1 MNFNRHFN
9 LEGKHAFLSASKY
22 HWLNYSDEKLD
33 DYFRTYYAAQRG
45 SELHV
50 LAAKCITLGVKLPR
64 TNATLNKYV
73 NDGIGFKMTPEVTL
87 YYSDNCFGTAD
98 TISFKRD
105 MLRIHDLKTGTTPAS
120 MKQLDI
126 YKALFCLEYRIDPA
140 KIEIENH
147 IYQSDDVIVRVP
159 PADDILYVMDKIV
172 AFDKR
177 IDKLKLEE

>member
-1 MNFNRHFN
+1 MNFNRHYN

-22 HWLNYSDEKLD
+22 HWVNYSDEKLD

-45 SELHV
+45 SELHA
-50 LAAKCITLGVKLPR
+50 LAAKLISLGVKLPR
-64 TNATLNKYV
+64 NDKTLNKYV

-98 TISFKRD
+98 TIVFNKD
-105 MLRIHDLKTGTTPAS
+105 MLRIHDLKTGITPAS

-126 YKALFCLEYRIDPA
+126 YTALFCLEYHVEPT
-140 KIEIENH
+140 KIMIENH
-147 IYQSDDVIVRVP
+147 IYQNDEVFVREP
-159 PADDILYVMDKIV
+159 PADDILFVMDKIV
-172 AFDKR
+172 TFDKR